1 MKPIRMVIFDK
12 DGTLM
17 DFDAFWVT
25 VSRAAVP
32 DILQSLALDQAHTE
46 PLLAAMGVHD
56 GTTDVRGV
64 LSWGTYSQMGGVMHD
79 ALVAAGAE
87 CDREEVIRLT
97 EEMYHRHAEEGIV
110 RPACEDI
117 KGTLREHIR
126 CGRSLAVVTTD
137 GPRMTRKCLLDM
149 DIGHYFSAV
158 CTDDGVL
165 PPKPDP
171 LCIEVICEQFGF
183 TKEEIVM
190 VGDTMTDIRF
200 ARNGGIR
207 VIGVAKTE
215 ENRAYLAAEA
225 DAVVEDISRVAD
237 VLAQW
242 EAV

>member
-25 VSRAAVP
+25 VSQAAVP
-32 DILQSLALDQAHTE
+32 DMLQSLALDPALADA
-46 PLLAAMGVHD
+46 LLTAMGVHD

-79 ALVAAGAE
+79 ALTAAGVA
-87 CDREEVIRLT
+87 CDRDEVIRLT
-97 EEMYHRHAEEGIV
+97 EEMYHRHAEEGGV
-110 RPACEDI
+110 QPACENI
-117 KGTLREHIR
+117 KRVLGAHIR

-171 LCIEVICEQFGF
+171 MCIEVICEQFGY
-183 TKEEIVM
+183 TKDEIVM

-215 ENRAYLAAEA
+215 ENRAYLASEA
-225 DAVVEDISRVAD
+225 DAVVEDISHVAD

-242 EAV
+242 EAM